1 MLTNVILRGH
11 LGRQFGSRRTLAVR
25 SPAEAVQALC
35 ATVPGFEK
43 ALLESPFEYR
53 ILVRG
58 EAIDPAKDL
67 ALPTGQGEI
76 RIVPVVAG
84 SKSEALQIITGAAL
98 LALAFTPLGMGT
110 TMLEYGL
117 NGALGMGAAGIA
129 TATSMVG
136 YMGLAMAL
144 GGVSRLLTGAQDPTV
159 RQDSSR
165 ANGVFTNAQN
175 TVAQGVPVPCAYG
188 EFYCTPPLISEA
200 IDQEVITSKIF
211 GAFDGAGTWAGNGD
225 SAPWGASLKAV

>member
-1 MLTNVILRGH
+1 MLTTVILRGH

-25 SPAEAVQALC
+25 SPSEAVQALC
-35 ATVPGFEK
+35 ATVPGFER
-43 ALLESPFEYR
+43 ALLESGCGYK

-58 EAIDPAKDL
+58 EAINPQEEL

-84 SKSEALQIITGAAL
+84 AKNEFLQILTGAAL
-98 LALAFTPLGMGT
+98 LALAFTPMGIGT
-110 TMLEYGL
+110 TALEYGL
-117 NGALGMGAAGIA
+117 NGIFGMGAAGIA
-129 TATSMVG
+129 SATSMVG

-159 RQDSSR
+159 NQSSQR
-165 ANGVFTNAQN
+165 TNGVFTSAQN

-188 EFYCTPPLISEA
+188 EIYCTPPLISEA

-211 GAFDGAGTWAGNGD
+211 GNFDGAGTWAGNGD
-225 SAPWGASLKAV
+225 TAPWGASIKAV